1 VHRLGD
7 LRTASPAGGRVTTA
21 PRDGTVRLWDATPTG
36 KGVRALDFRP
46 VGKPRC
52 VAFSPEGRHVVV
64 GLGNGVIAIARV
76 AP

>member
-1 VHRLGD
+1 
-7 LRTASPAGGRVTTA
+7 
-21 PRDGTVRLWDATPTG
+21 VRLWDATPTG

-46 VGKPRC
+46 IGEPRC
-52 VAFSPEGRHVVV
+52 AAFSPEGRHVVV